1 MNTLLDRYA
10 SAKRIQRTIR
20 DRQDALVR
28 EARSIIDDVGAVAT
42 DEHADRLRRLGFAGS
57 NAVRE
62 QDRLRSNAEK
72 MRTDMERQEEYAMK
86 YPGFRFV
93 AEAVMKAVCAKYKL
107 VIGGV
112 DRYLGDVPEWAAKV
126 VERSGIPTHAY
137 NVYNVY
143 SVGFFME
150 AKVNS
155 FLTFSEAEKY
165 RERYTNV
172 SHFKVRHEPNLLI
185 AAPKRLMRIKAN
197 EEVRGHRIVR
207 RDPIV
212 MVEVPGGYIV
222 LAAWDEEGRDPRILN
237 AGNN

>member
-28 EARSIIDDVGAVAT
+28 AARSIIAEAETPAT
-42 DEHADRLRRLGFAGS
+42 DEHADWLKRLGFTGS

-62 QDRLRSNAEK
+62 QDRIRSNAEK
-72 MRTDMERQEEYAMK
+72 MRTDMERHEEYAMK

-93 AEAVMKAVCAKYKL
+93 SEAVMKAVCEKYKL
-107 VIGGV
+107 VIGEV

-126 VERSGIPTHAY
+126 VENSGVQAETY
-137 NVYNVY
+137 NVCFKWSSSNH
-143 SVGFFME
+143 GW
-150 AKVNS
+150 AS
-155 FLTFSEAEKY
+155 FPTASEARTVLNDRFNRNPDLEI
-165 RERYTNV
+165 RRVNT
-172 SHFKVRHEPNLLI
+172 LLI
-185 AAPKRLMRIKAN
+185 AAPKRLMRINAREK
-197 EEVRGHRIVR
+197 VRGHRIVR

-237 AGNN
+237 PGNN